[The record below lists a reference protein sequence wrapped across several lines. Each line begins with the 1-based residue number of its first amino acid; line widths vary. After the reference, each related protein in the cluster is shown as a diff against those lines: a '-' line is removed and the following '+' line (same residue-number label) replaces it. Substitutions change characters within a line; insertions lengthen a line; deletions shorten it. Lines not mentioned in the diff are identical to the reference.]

1 MAKVFHASEMY
12 CSYRGADFL
21 SSIEI
26 VIADKMDVMQMQNWE
41 HVQVS
46 SILKVEVEDKH

>member
-1 MAKVFHASEMY
+1 VLRQALA
-12 CSYRGADFL
+12 RDADFL

-26 VIADKMDVMQMQNWE
+26 VIGDQLDIMQMQNWE

-46 SILKVEVEDKH
+46 REILVPVWRCG

>member
-1 MAKVFHASEMY
+1 MIVLKRRETHRS
-12 CSYRGADFL
+12 SDFL

-26 VIADKMDVMQMQNWE
+26 VVADQLDVMQMQNWE

-46 SILKVEVEDKH
+46 RQPPPSSNTVSNR